1 MSNVWGERIK
11 LSIFGESHG
20 PAIGIVIGGLP
31 AGESIDED
39 EIRKEMQRRA
49 PGNSELSTP
58 RKEKDQVQIL
68 SGLMDGKTTG
78 APLCGMIQN
87 TNTRSSDY
95 DASRPRPGH
104 ADLSAYMK
112 YKGFSDPRG
121 GGHFSGRLT
130 ANLVFAGSVAKQ
142 ILKRRGITIG
152 AHIKQIGIVKD
163 KAFGDINEELLINLT
178 KEPFPLLDPTI
189 EAGMREAILKAKEEG
204 DSVGGIIECAA
215 CGLPAGL
222 GEPFFDSME
231 STISSMMFSIP
242 AVKGVS
248 FGSGFDFAEMRGS
261 KANDPIR
268 IENDYIYTTSNH
280 NGGINGGITNGMP
293 IVCSVVIKPTPSISK
308 EQETVNFDTM
318 QNTTLSTH
326 GRHDPCILPRAV
338 VVTEAA
344 LALCILDQMGETLA

>member
-1 MSNVWGERIK
+1 MSNVWGEKIK

-20 PAIGIVIGGLP
+20 PAIGIIIGGLP
-31 AGESIDED
+31 AGESVDEN

-68 SGLMDGKTTG
+68 SGLLDGKTTG
-78 APLCGMIQN
+78 APLCGIIQN

-112 YKGFSDPRG
+112 FKGFSDPRG

-130 ANLVFAGSVAKQ
+130 ANLVFAGSIAKQ
-142 ILKRRGITIG
+142 ILKRRGVTIG
-152 AHIKQIGIVKD
+152 AHIKQIGSIQD
-163 KAFGDINEELLINLT
+163 KTFDNIDETLLTNLT
-178 KEPFPLLDPTI
+178 KEAFPLLDPTLKNS
-189 EAGMREAILKAKEEG
+189 MQEAILKAKEEG
-204 DSVGGIIECAA
+204 DSIGGVIECAA

-261 KANDPIR
+261 EANDPIR
-268 IENDYIYTTSNH
+268 IEDDTIYTTSNH

-293 IVCSVVIKPTPSISK
+293 IVCSVAIKPTPSISK
-308 EQETVNFDTM
+308 EQETVNLDTM
-318 QNTTLSTH
+318 QNTMLSTN

-344 LALCILDQMGETLA
+344 LALCILDQMGETQA

>member
-31 AGESIDED
+31 AGESVDED

-58 RKEKDQVQIL
+58 RKEKDQAQIL

-130 ANLVFAGSVAKQ
+130 ANLVFAGSIAKQ

-163 KAFGDINEELLINLT
+163 KAFDDINEALLTNLT
-178 KEPFPLLDPTI
+178 KETFPLLDPTI
-189 EAGMREAILKAKEEG
+189 EADMREAILKAKEEG

-261 KANDPIR
+261 EANDPIR
-268 IENDYIYTTSNH
+268 VENDHIYTTSNH
-280 NGGINGGITNGMP
+280 NGGIHGGITNGMP
-293 IVCSVVIKPTPSISK
+293 IICSVVIKPTPSISK
-308 EQETVNFDTM
+308 KQETVNFDTM

-338 VVTEAA
+338 VVTESA